1 MLAAMSSTLVFRLT
15 ILLLLVAVGSG
26 CSGISALDATG
37 DAQTAGAPGLSQ
49 GEQAAVRSQVSRA
62 VDAGRW
68 KIAWNQEVEAGADR
82 AALERIA
89 LGALHDDSRHAE
101 DMLTAL
107 RERWGA
113 LSSDGRAQVSGWVV
127 EATAEGRWR
136 RALGLELL
144 SADDPPAFTRAWA
157 LYQGA
162 PVELAPELLDD
173 IQGAREDYA
182 EDHAKEGD

>member
-1 MLAAMSSTLVFRLT
+1 MLAGMSSTLVFRHT
-15 ILLLLVAVGSG
+15 ILLLLAAVGAG
-26 CSGISALDATG
+26 CSGISALD
-37 DAQTAGAPGLSQ
+37 TAPDGSSGLSQ

-89 LGALHDDSRHAE
+89 LGALRDDSRHAE
-101 DMLTAL
+101 DMLKAL

-113 LSSDGRAQVSGWVV
+113 LSAEGRARVNGWVV
-127 EATAEGRWR
+127 EAKAEGRWR

-173 IQGAREDYA
+173 IKGAREDYA
-182 EDHAKEGD
+182 EEHDEKGD